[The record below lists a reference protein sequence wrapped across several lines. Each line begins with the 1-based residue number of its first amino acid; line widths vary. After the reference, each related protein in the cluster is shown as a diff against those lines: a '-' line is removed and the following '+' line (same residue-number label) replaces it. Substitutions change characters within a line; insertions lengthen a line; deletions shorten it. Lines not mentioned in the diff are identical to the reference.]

1 MIGHACKGACD
12 FGANDRSLEIVKIV
26 IVEDHQL
33 VREMLVMT
41 CTNVLPG
48 ASVTGAA
55 TGTEGVARARQL
67 QPAVVF
73 LDLVLPDGDGVDFVP
88 QIFVAAPSTR
98 IVALTS
104 HTDEFT
110 LHRALRAHVHG
121 FVDKNEQPL
130 EVLHDAVMTVMDGR
144 TYFSSAA
151 QRLSLAMRNNPAS
164 FDKLLSE
171 HEQRIL
177 ALLGEGL
184 TNDEA
189 AARIGLSSA
198 TVRTHRNNIM
208 TKLGIHSTPQLI
220 LYAIE
225 KGFTRVRRSGEGA

>member
-1 MIGHACKGACD
+1 M
-12 FGANDRSLEIVKIV
+12 KIV
-26 IVEDHQL
+26 VVEDHQL
-33 VREMLVMT
+33 VREMLVVT
-41 CTNVLPG
+41 CANVLPG
-48 ASVTGAA
+48 ADVTGAA
-55 TGTEGVARARQL
+55 TGAEGAQLARQL
-67 QPAVVF
+67 QPDVVF
-73 LDLVLPDGDGVDFVP
+73 LDLALPDGDGVDFVP
-88 QIFVAAPSTR
+88 SIFAGAPATR

-177 ALLGEGL
+177 GLLGEGL
-184 TNDEA
+184 TNDQA
-189 AARIGLSSA
+189 AERVGLSAA
-198 TVRTHRNNIM
+198 TMRTHRNNIM

-220 LYAIE
+220 VYAIE
-225 KGFTRVRRSGEGA
+225 KGFTRVGRTGVGS

>member
-1 MIGHACKGACD
+1 M
-12 FGANDRSLEIVKIV
+12 KII

-41 CTNVLPG
+41 CGSVVPG
-48 ASVTGAA
+48 ASVAGAA
-55 TGTEGVARARQL
+55 TGGEGVTLARRL
-67 QPAVVF
+67 QPDVVF
-73 LDLVLPDGDGVDFVP
+73 LDLALPDGDGVDFVP
-88 QIFVAAPSTR
+88 KIFAASPTAR

-110 LHRALRAHVHG
+110 LHRALRARVHG

-130 EVLHDAVMTVMDGR
+130 EVLHAAVITVMDGR

-151 QRLSLAMRNNPAS
+151 QRLSLAMRNDPAS
-164 FDKLLSE
+164 FDKLLSD

-177 ALLGEGL
+177 GLLGEGL

-189 AARIGLSSA
+189 AARIGLSGA

-225 KGFTRVRRSGEGA
+225 KGFTRGRRVRPGA